1 MLGRPMLPLA
11 LSTLFSAGFSIW
23 IRFAQKRGADMVVVG
38 SVNYL
43 TAAVFQAV
51 AAAAGGIHLPQ
62 PMTIAIALGG
72 GIAYASAFF
81 LLQAFMRQRGV
92 SVTGA
97 VTRMSVLV
105 PVGVSLLAWGESA
118 SGVQAAGI
126 ALAVVSLPFLSLGAG
141 SLPRGE
147 LHPGRRR
154 MSRGRS
160 AALLAGLFVVNGICL
175 LAPRAFR
182 QVSPPR
188 DDSLFLCILFA
199 TAAACACGAWA
210 FQERRKRHAPERS
223 RAPAPDRTAVG
234 APLLA
239 SVLPGLAVGLC
250 NALASSLIVV
260 SLRQLPGIIV
270 YPFYSAVGLLATVAF
285 SRVIWKEKIRAL
297 EGIGIALALASIVLV
312 NLA

>member
-1 MLGRPMLPLA
+1 MLGRLMLPLA
-11 LSTLFSAGFSIW
+11 LSTLFSAGFSIL
-23 IRFAQKRGADMVVVG
+23 IRFAQKRRADMVVVG

-43 TAAVFQAV
+43 TAAIFQAV
-51 AAAAGGIHLPQ
+51 AAIIVGIHLPEQ
-62 PMTIAIALGG
+62 MTIAIAIGG

-81 LLQAFMRQRGV
+81 LLQSFMRQRGV

-126 ALAVVSLPFLSLGAG
+126 SLAVVSLPFLSLGVGKATH
-141 SLPRGE
+141 GE
-147 LHPGRRR
+147 PEPGRRQI
-154 MSRGRS
+154 SRKRS
-160 AALLAGLFVVNGICL
+160 AALLAGLFIVNGICL

-182 QVSPPR
+182 QVGAPG

-199 TAAACACGAWA
+199 TAAACACGAWV
-210 FQERRKRHAPERS
+210 FQERRKRTETEHS
-223 RAPAPDRTAVG
+223 RAPAPDRAAIG

-239 SVLPGLAVGLC
+239 SVLPGLAVGIC
-250 NALASSLIVV
+250 NALASRLIVV

-285 SRVIWKEKIRAL
+285 SRVIWKERIRAL
-297 EGIGIALALASIVLV
+297 EAVGITLALASIVLV